1 MAITGAPKGA
11 KAKCTQFKKGSNEWN
26 ACMGKTG
33 RMPGGSKPKP
43 KPQRKAGKAG
53 LTY

>member
-1 MAITGAPKGA
+1 MPARKAPPGA
-11 KAKCTQFKKGSNEWN
+11 KAKCTQFKKGSSEWN
-26 ACMGKTG
+26 QCMGKTG
-33 RMPGGSKPKP
+33 RIPGGSKPKP